1 MAGFVACT
9 APPTTPG
16 TTAAADAYRPAAV
29 GIGAEA
35 LALERA
41 WSLIAL
47 DGTPVK
53 VTTERARPSLV
64 FDGNAK
70 RVSGMA
76 GVNRFGGAYTL
87 EGQTLKF
94 GALLATKMAGPPELN
109 ELESRYLR
117 ALQRTNAWRI
127 DGAELK
133 LHNGSV
139 VLARF
144 SPGSE
149 AGR

>member
-1 MAGFVACT
+1 MAGFAACT
-9 APPTTPG
+9 VRPTTPG
-16 TTAAADAYRPAAV
+16 ATAAADVYAPAAAET
-29 GIGAEA
+29 GAKA

-47 DGTPVK
+47 EGTPVN
-53 VTTERARPSLV
+53 VSTEAARPSLV
-64 FDGNAK
+64 FDGSAK

-76 GVNRFGGAYTL
+76 GVNRFGGTYTL

-94 GALLATKMAGPPELN
+94 GALVATKMAGPPELN
-109 ELESRYLR
+109 ELETRYLR
-117 ALQRTNAWRI
+117 ALGRTNAWRI

-144 SPGSE
+144 S
-149 AGR
+149 ARQ